1 LFDSPRIQEKKR
13 GNGGGSVN
21 KENRENR
28 VVRENRRTKYTKK
41 VLRDSLIELMKER
54 SILRITIKDICGRA
68 DISRSTFYAHYNDQF
83 DLLKQIEEE
92 TTVYC
97 EDMLK
102 EYDKKRSKA
111 ETVQMIEKIL
121 RYIASNSN
129 SVQMLL
135 SENGDITFQE
145 RFIRR
150 FIHQQHVMNYF
161 NDKVEDSD
169 EVKEY
174 YSVFVIHG
182 AIAAIQHWLKN
193 NMNISIYDLTKLL
206 IGIM

>member
-1 LFDSPRIQEKKR
+1 M
-13 GNGGGSVN
+13 N